1 MLRSAGSL
9 LEDARERIERGET
22 RVALRK
28 LRRARRMFRRTES
41 RSGLAAVLSFAQA
54 IEPREERSAP
64 GRKRLISET
73 DADLRRLDARETPE
87 SVEKARSR
95 YLRRESKKRP
105 PSPRTLHITYFVGT
119 AAIVILVALAI
130 AVIVLDHKIPCQH
143 YYCAP

>member
-9 LEDARERIERGET
+9 LEDACERLERGET
-22 RVALRK
+22 PVALRE

-41 RSGLAAVLSFAQA
+41 RNGLEAVLSLARS
-54 IEPREERSAP
+54 IEPGEERSA
-64 GRKRLISET
+64 RKRERLISKT

-95 YLRRESKKRP
+95 YLRRESERRP
-105 PSPRTLHITYFVGT
+105 PSPRTLRITYFVGT

-130 AVIVLDHKIPCQH
+130 AAIVLDHYCPGQH
-143 YYCAP
+143 YCTP